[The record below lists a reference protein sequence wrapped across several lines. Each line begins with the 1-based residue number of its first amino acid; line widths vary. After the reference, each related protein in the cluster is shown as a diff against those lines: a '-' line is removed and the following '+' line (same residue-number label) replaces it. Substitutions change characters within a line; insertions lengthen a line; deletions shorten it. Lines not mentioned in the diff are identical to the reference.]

1 MLSHEVTIFQLQ
13 VQTLIFIEILCL
25 FGISKAVKSILIP
38 SWTHI
43 GKESLIEI
51 HAILF
56 FQGFKFLIKRI
67 MSLFMFG
74 ATNALKCFYLAVV
87 LTDIL
92 KLLRLRKENI
102 WMQILRNGF
111 AALW

>member
-13 VQTLIFIEILCL
+13 VQTRFFREILYL
-25 FGISKAVKSILIP
+25 FGMSLVVKSILIP

-43 GKESLIEI
+43 GKDSLIEI

-74 ATNALKCFYLAVV
+74 ATNALKCFNLAVV

-92 KLLRLRKENI
+92 IFLRLRKENI
-102 WMQILRNGF
+102 WM
-111 AALW
+111 